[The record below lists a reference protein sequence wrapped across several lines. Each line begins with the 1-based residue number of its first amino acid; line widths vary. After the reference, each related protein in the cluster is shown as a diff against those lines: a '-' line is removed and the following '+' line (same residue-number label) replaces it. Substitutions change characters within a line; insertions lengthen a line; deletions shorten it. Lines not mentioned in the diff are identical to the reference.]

1 MRDFQFFIEGKVNID
16 GSIYAGIKQMSGE
29 PVDIANTFGTL
40 ASELLK
46 QKKEPHAAIIVINAF
61 KKFMEL
67 NPQMT
72 EQMVR
77 TLTMDAT
84 DSKGFYKKIDP
95 GIIRKLK

>member
-1 MRDFQFFIEGKVNID
+1 MRDFQFYFDGKVNID
-16 GSIYAGIKQMSGE
+16 GSVNAGIKLMSGD
-29 PVDIANTFGTL
+29 PIDIANTLGTYATL
-40 ASELLK
+40 SLK
-46 QKKEPHAAIIVINAF
+46 LKNEPAAAIIVINAF

-67 NPQMT
+67 NPEMT

-95 GIIRKLK
+95 GIIKKLN